1 MIAIKGLI
9 MMSQIREQFLARHPG
24 IAVGKL
30 VHLTTCLE
38 G

>member
-9 MMSQIREQFLARHPG
+9 MMSQIREQFLARHLG
-24 IAVGKL
+24 IPVGKL
-30 VHLTTCLE
+30 AHLRTCLE